1 MDRLDFFASII
12 GSLAWPGFLLVVLWY
27 NRQRL
32 SNLPD
37 WIDHWLSNLPDRI
50 GTLTLPGGIKFKFR
64 NALDKASAE
73 AKLVASELDKAVAEA
88 AELPSEAPDTARV
101 EGQVASSPVVE
112 QFPETMVVQSFIEL
126 EETLGNMV
134 RFLALPAKARDP
146 HSVIEEL
153 DRLGYIDQTSVDLF
167 RSLRDAYTAAVREG
181 YDRLTSEEGVRYRQA
196 AQVLNAQLR
205 EVQPRLEVDNPR
217 RKSRARLRE

>member
-1 MDRLDFFASII
+1 MGWLDFFASII
-12 GSLAWPGFLLVVLWY
+12 GSLAWPGLLLFVLWY

-37 WIDHWLSNLPDRI
+37 WIDHWLSNLPDWI
-50 GTLTLPGGIKFKFR
+50 GTLTLPGGIKVKFIK
-64 NALDKASAE
+64 ALDKASAE
-73 AKLVASELDKAVAEA
+73 AKLLA
-88 AELPSEAPDTARV
+88 SEAPDTARV

-112 QFPETMVVQSFIEL
+112 QFPEAMVLQSFIEL

-134 RFLALPAKARDP
+134 RFLALPTKARDP
-146 HSVIEEL
+146 DSVIEEL
-153 DRLGYIDQTSVDLF
+153 DRLGYIDRTSVDLF
-167 RSLRDAYTAAVREG
+167 RNLRDAYTAAVREG